1 MLERDLEYGGNRLA
15 LPIARQNRVGPKSP
29 LLGSAGGVPYGVPRS
44 GVTSTVLDRRDVLV
58 DLGETTG
65 DDIADLTKAVAAI
78 TASLASIKQQSRA
91 REVPAVLAPPGSR
104 VERKL
109 LGQRVVDLEE
119 AQGRLVDAVE
129 AVVELQRE
137 FVESHLKNAERYAQS
152 VEVIGK
158 ASATCP

>member
-1 MLERDLEYGGNRLA
+1 M
-15 LPIARQNRVGPKSP
+15 
-29 LLGSAGGVPYGVPRS
+29 
-44 GVTSTVLDRRDVLV
+44 

-158 ASATCP
+158 ASALAIRADRVGIALANGLKDRLPRKARKQVRSALRYRGHETI